1 MNISSWLHLQHAA
14 GGASEGKGRR
24 MRMRGRSRVA
34 SCEQQAGAQA
44 QAARTKF
51 KSKIQF
57 FAQAEKSN
65 HCQAQKK
72 VKGEDKI

>member
-1 MNISSWLHLQHAA
+1 MRQVGQARQA
-14 GGASEGKGRR
+14 KRGG
-24 MRMRGRSRVA
+24 A

-44 QAARTKF
+44 AAPTKF

-65 HCQAQKK
+65 HCRAWKK
-72 VKGEDKI
+72 VKIKYDKNVEYI